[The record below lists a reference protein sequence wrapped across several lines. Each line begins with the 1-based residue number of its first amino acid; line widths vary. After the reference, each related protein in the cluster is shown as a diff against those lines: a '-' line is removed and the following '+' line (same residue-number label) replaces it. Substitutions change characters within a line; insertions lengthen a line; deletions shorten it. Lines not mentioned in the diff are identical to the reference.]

1 MMAQE
6 YGHFDD
12 AKREY
17 VITNPRTPFP
27 WINYLGNE
35 DFFGLISNT
44 GGGYNFYKDAKF
56 RRITRYRYN
65 SVPMDSVGRYFYIVE
80 DRFQDDL
87 RAKTADAERPAAP
100 ERLIWNPG
108 WKPCK
113 TELDSY
119 ECRHGL
125 NYTRIT
131 GVKNK
136 VRASVLYFVP
146 LGVKAEIQRLTLTN
160 ESEGKKTLRLF
171 SYAEWCLWNAAT
183 DGENFQRNL
192 STGEVEV
199 EKVESQKSKDRFAQS
214 NGWTAIYHKTEYKE
228 RRNHYA
234 YYSVNCPVQGYDT
247 DRESFVGLYNDL
259 NEPQVVLAGHSADS
273 LAHGW
278 SPIASHFIEV
288 ELAPG
293 ESRDF
298 IFVLGYEENEES
310 NKFED
315 SKLKIKNSKLLTSLG
330 EKDHHIINKERA
342 HEVIRR
348 FATVEAVDQAFAELQ
363 ALWDELL
370 SKYHVESDDERLN
383 RMVNI
388 WNQYQCMVTF
398 CMSRS
403 ASFFESGVGRGM
415 GFRDSNQDLVGF
427 VHQIPSRARQRIL
440 DIAATQFPDGGCYHQ
455 YQPLTKRGNNDIGG
469 GFNDDPMWLIFG
481 TTAYIRETGD
491 FSILDEMVPWDNQPG
506 TEVSLMEHLRISFNH
521 VVENLGPHGLPLIGR
536 ADWNDCLNLNCFSM
550 DPNES
555 FQTTGNKTEG
565 SQAESLMIAGLFV
578 YCGRQFVELLETAS
592 LKDRFAERIKIASL
606 KEEIEK
612 MCQAVEEFGWDGE
625 WYLRAYDYYGHK
637 VGSKE
642 NEEGKIFIESQGWC
656 GMARI
661 GAEKGM
667 PEKALDSAAR
677 WLDSEHGMVLNYPA
691 YTTYHIEL
699 GEQSTYPAGYKENG
713 GIFCH
718 NNPWVIIAQ
727 TEAGR
732 GNDAWTLYK
741 KIAPAWIQDQDL
753 HKVEPYVYCQM
764 VAGKEAAKPG
774 EGKNSWLT
782 GTAAWNWLTI
792 SQHILG
798 IRPTYE
804 GLMVDPCIPSDMKE
818 YTVTRKWRDA
828 EYVITVKNPNGKQ
841 RAEKPTVLPYEPGR
855 HEVII
860 EL

>member
-1 MMAQE
+1 MNNQ
-6 YGHFDD
+6 YGYFDD
-12 AKREY
+12 ANREY
-17 VITNPRTPFP
+17 VITNPQTPFP

-44 GGGYNFYKDAKF
+44 GGGYDFYRDAKF

-65 SVPMDSVGRYFYIVE
+65 SVPMDSVGRYFYIKEGATV
-80 DRFQDDL
+80 
-87 RAKTADAERPAAP
+87 
-100 ERLIWNPG
+100 WNPG

-113 TELDSY
+113 TPLDAY
-119 ECRHGL
+119 ECRHGM

-131 GVKNK
+131 GAKNK
-136 VRASVLYFVP
+136 VRASVLCFVP

-160 ESEGKKTLRLF
+160 LSDQPKHLQLF

-199 EKVESQKSKDRFAQS
+199 ELQMD
-214 NGWTAIYHKTEYKE
+214 NGQMDNGQWTAIYHKTEYKE

-234 YYSVNCPVQGYDT
+234 YYAVSSKVQGFDT
-247 DRESFVGLYNDL
+247 DRESFVGLYNEL
-259 NEPQVVLAGHSADS
+259 SEPQAVLNGRSTDS
-273 LAHGW
+273 IAHGW
-278 SPIASHFIEV
+278 SPIASHFLEV
-288 ELAPG
+288 ELQAG
-293 ESRDF
+293 ESKDF
-298 IFVLGYEENEES
+298 IFILGYEENEEEK
-310 NKFED
+310 KFANANANT
-315 SKLKIKNSKLLTSLG
+315 NSLLTSLG
-330 EKDHHIINKERA
+330 ERDHHIINKECA
-342 HEVIRR
+342 HAVISR
-348 FATVEAVDQAFAELQ
+348 FATVEAVEAAFAELK
-363 ALWDELL
+363 ASWDELL
-370 SKYHVESDDERLN
+370 SKYQVRSSDERLN

-388 WNQYQCMVTF
+388 WNQYQCMITF

-403 ASFFESGVGRGM
+403 ASFFESGIGRGM

-481 TTAYIRETGD
+481 TTAYVRETGD
-491 FSILDEMVPWDNQPG
+491 FTILDEMVPWDNEPG
-506 TEVSLMEHLRISFNH
+506 SEVSLMEHLRISFNH
-521 VVENLGPHGLPLIGR
+521 VVNNLGPHGLPLIGR

-565 SQAESLMIAGLFV
+565 SKAESLMIAGLFV
-578 YCGRQFVELLETAS
+578 YCGRQYVELCRVRGDKQEADRALTAI
-592 LKDRFAERIKIASL
+592 DQ
-606 KEEIEK
+606 
-612 MCQAVEEFGWDGE
+612 MCEAVEQYGWDGE
-625 WYLRAYDYYGHK
+625 WYLRAYDYYGNP
-637 VGSKE
+637 VGSHT
-642 NEEGKIFIESQGWC
+642 NSEGQIFIESQGWC
-656 GMARI
+656 AMARI
-661 GAEKGM
+661 GAAQGL
-667 PEKALDSAAR
+667 PEKALDSATR
-677 WLDSEHGMVLNYPA
+677 LLDSPFGMVLNYPA

-732 GNDAWTLYK
+732 GNDAWALYR
-741 KIAPAWIQDQDL
+741 KISPAWIEDQLL
-753 HKVEPYVYCQM
+753 HRVEPYVYCQM
-764 VAGKEAAKPG
+764 VAGKEAALPG

-782 GTAAWNWLTI
+782 GTAAWNWLVV

-798 IRPTYE
+798 IQPTYE
-804 GLMVDPCIPSDMKE
+804 GLRVNPCIPAELKT
-818 YTVTRKWRDA
+818 YQVVRKWRDA
-828 EYVITVKNPNGKQ
+828 EYIITVRNPNGKQ
-841 RAEKPTVLPYEPGR
+841 RPDQPTLIPYQPGR
-855 HEVII
+855 HEVEII
-860 EL
+860 L

>member
-1 MMAQE
+1 MSKQ

-12 AKREY
+12 ANREY
-17 VITNPRTPFP
+17 VITNPATPFP

-65 SVPMDSVGRYFYIVE
+65 SVPMDSVGRYFYIKE
-80 DRFQDDL
+80 GE
-87 RAKTADAERPAAP
+87 T
-100 ERLIWNPG
+100 IWNPG

-113 TELDSY
+113 TALDAY

-131 GVKNK
+131 GAKNK
-136 VRASVLYFVP
+136 IRASVLFFVP

-160 ESEGKKTLRLF
+160 ESDETKCLKLF

-192 STGEVEV
+192 STGEVEI
-199 EKVESQKSKDRFAQS
+199 ERAKGKGTNGES
-214 NGWTAIYHKTEYKE
+214 WTAIYHKTEYKE

-234 YYSVNCPVQGYDT
+234 YYSVNCPVNGYDT
-247 DRESFVGLYNDL
+247 DRESFVGLYNEL
-259 NEPQVVLAGHSADS
+259 SEPSVVIDGKATDS

-288 ELAPG
+288 ELKPG

-298 IFVLGYEENEES
+298 IFVLGYEENPENE
-310 NKFED
+310 KFEISESRD
-315 SKLKIKNSKLLTSLG
+315 HETTKLLTSLG
-330 EKDHHIINKERA
+330 EKDHHIINKTRA
-342 HEVIRR
+342 HEVIKR
-348 FATVEAVDQAFAELQ
+348 FATVEAVEAAFAELK

-370 SKYHVESDDERLN
+370 SKYRVESSDERLN

-388 WNQYQCMVTF
+388 WNQYQCMITF

-491 FSILDEMVPWDNQPG
+491 FSILDEMVPWDNEPG

-521 VVENLGPHGLPLIGR
+521 VVNNLGPHGLPLIGR
-536 ADWNDCLNLNCFSM
+536 ADWNDCLNLNCFSN

-555 FQTTGNKTEG
+555 FQTTGNRTEG
-565 SQAESLMIAGLFV
+565 SKAESLMIAGLFV
-578 YCGRQFVELLETAS
+578 YCGRQFVELLKAKGEGLEA
-592 LKDRFAERIKIASL
+592 KGIEA
-606 KEEIEK
+606 EIEK
-612 MCQAVEEFGWDGE
+612 MCKAVEQYGWDGE
-625 WYLRAYDYYGHK
+625 WYLRAYDFFGNK
-637 VGSKE
+637 IGSHE
-642 NEEGKIFIESQGWC
+642 NKEGKIFIESQGWC

-661 GAEKGM
+661 GAELGM
-667 PEKALDSAAR
+667 PERALDSAAKL
-677 WLDSEHGMVLNYPA
+677 LDSEHGMVLNWPA

-732 GNDAWTLYK
+732 GNDAWALYK
-741 KIAPAWIQDQDL
+741 KIAPAWIADQDL

-804 GLMVDPCIPSDMKE
+804 GLMVNPCIPSDLKE
-818 YTVTRKWRDA
+818 YKVTRKWRDA
-828 EYVITVKNPNGKQ
+828 EYIITVKNPNGKQ
-841 RAEKPTVLPYEPGR
+841 RPDEPTVLPYESGK
-855 HEVII
+855 HEVEIT
-860 EL
+860 L

>member
-1 MMAQE
+1 MKTQ
-6 YGHFDD
+6 YGHYDD
-12 AKREY
+12 AHREY
-17 VITNPRTPFP
+17 VITNPQTPFP

-65 SVPMDSVGRYFYIVE
+65 SVPMDSVGRYFYLV
-80 DRFQDDL
+80 DS
-87 RAKTADAERPAAP
+87 AAV
-100 ERLIWNPG
+100 WNPG

-113 TELDSY
+113 TPLDKY

-131 GVKNK
+131 GEKNGI
-136 VRASVLYFVP
+136 RASVLHFVP
-146 LGVKAEIQRLTLTN
+146 LGVKAEIQKLTLTN
-160 ESEGKKTLRLF
+160 LSGETKKLKLF

-192 STGEVEV
+192 STGEVEI
-199 EKVESQKSKDRFAQS
+199 ERCA
-214 NGWTAIYHKTEYKE
+214 WTAIYHKTEYKE
-228 RRNHYA
+228 RRDHYA
-234 YYSVNCPVQGYDT
+234 YYSVNCPVNGYDT

-259 NEPQVVLAGHSADS
+259 SEPKAVMAGHSADS

-278 SPIASHFIEV
+278 SPIASHYMEV
-288 ELAPG
+288 ELKAG
-293 ESRDF
+293 EARDF
-298 IFVLGYEENEES
+298 IFVLGYAENAQEQ
-310 NKFED
+310 KFAND
-315 SKLKIKNSKLLTSLG
+315 QRPMTNDQLITSLG
-330 EKDHHIINKERA
+330 ELDHHIINKARA
-342 HEVIRR
+342 HEVIER
-348 FATVEAVDQAFAELQ
+348 FSTVEAVGKAFADLS

-370 SKYHVESDDERLN
+370 SKYHVESSDERLN

-388 WNQYQCMVTF
+388 WHQYQCMITF

-427 VHQIPSRARQRIL
+427 VHQIPSRARQRII
-440 DIAATQFPDGGCYHQ
+440 DIASTQFPDGGCYHQ

-491 FSILDEMVPWDNQPG
+491 MSILDEMVPWDNEPG
-506 TEVSLMEHLRISFNH
+506 TEVSLMEHLRISFEH
-521 VVENLGPHGLPLIGR
+521 VVKNVGPHGLPLIGR

-565 SQAESLMIAGLFV
+565 SKAESLMIAGLFV
-578 YCGRQFVELLETAS
+578 YCGRQFVDL
-592 LKDRFAERIKIASL
+592 IKAQGQDATIF
-606 KEEIEK
+606 EDEIEK
-612 MCQAVEEFGWDGE
+612 MCQAVEQFGWDGE

-637 VGSKE
+637 VGSNE

-667 PEKALDSAAR
+667 PEKALDSAAKL
-677 WLDSEHGMVLNYPA
+677 LDSEHGMVLNWPA

-718 NNPWVIIAQ
+718 NNPWMMIAQ

-732 GNDAWTLYK
+732 GNDAWALYK
-741 KIAPAWIQDQDL
+741 KIAPAWIEDQDL

-782 GTAAWNWLTI
+782 GTAAWNWLVI

-798 IRPTYE
+798 IQPTYE
-804 GLMVDPCIPSDMKE
+804 GLKVNPCIPSDLKE
-818 YTVTRKWRDA
+818 YTITRKWRDA

-841 RAEKPTVLPYEPGR
+841 KADKATILPYESGK
-855 HEVII
+855 HEYTII
-860 EL
+860 L

>member
-1 MMAQE
+1 METVQD
-6 YGHFDD
+6 GVGQL
-12 AKREY
+12 R
-17 VITNPRTPFP
+17 VPPRSELHA
-27 WINYLGNE
+27 YH
-35 DFFGLISNT
+35 
-44 GGGYNFYKDAKF
+44 
-56 RRITRYRYN
+56 
-65 SVPMDSVGRYFYIVE
+65 GR
-80 DRFQDDL
+80 
-87 RAKTADAERPAAP
+87 
-100 ERLIWNPG
+100 
-108 WKPCK
+108 
-113 TELDSY
+113 
-119 ECRHGL
+119 
-125 NYTRIT
+125 
-131 GVKNK
+131 
-136 VRASVLYFVP
+136 
-146 LGVKAEIQRLTLTN
+146 
-160 ESEGKKTLRLF
+160 F

-192 STGEVEV
+192 STGEVEI
-199 EKVESQKSKDRFAQS
+199 ERGK
-214 NGWTAIYHKTEYKE
+214 WTAIYHKTEYKE
-228 RRNHYA
+228 RRDHYA
-234 YYSVNCPVQGYDT
+234 YYSVNCPVNGYDT

-259 NEPQVVLAGHSADS
+259 SEPSAVSNQHSADS

-278 SPIASHFIEV
+278 SPIASHYIEV
-288 ELAPG
+288 ELKAG

-298 IFVLGYEENEES
+298 IFVLGYAENEQEH
-310 NKFED
+310 KFQNEE
-315 SKLKIKNSKLLTSLG
+315 LKIKNYELRTSLG
-330 EKDHHIINKERA
+330 ELDHHIINKEHA
-342 HEVIRR
+342 HAILER
-348 FATVEAVDQAFAELQ
+348 FATVEAVEAAFAELN

-388 WNQYQCMVTF
+388 WNQYQCMITF

-427 VHQIPSRARQRIL
+427 VHQIPSRARQRII
-440 DIAATQFPDGGCYHQ
+440 DIASTQFPDGGCYHQ

-491 FSILDEMVPWDNQPG
+491 FSILDEMVPWDNEPG
-506 TEVSLMEHLRISFNH
+506 SEVSLMEHLRISFNH
-521 VVENLGPHGLPLIGR
+521 VINNVGPHGLPLIGR

-555 FQTTGNKTEG
+555 FQTTGNKNEG
-565 SQAESLMIAGLFV
+565 SKAESLMIAGLFV
-578 YCGRQFVELLETAS
+578 YCGRQFVDLLKAKGRMDEMANVE
-592 LKDRFAERIKIASL
+592 AEID
-606 KEEIEK
+606 K
-612 MCQAVEEFGWDGE
+612 MCKAVEQFGWDGE

-637 VGSKE
+637 VGSHE
-642 NEEGKIFIESQGWC
+642 NEEGQIFIESQGWC

-661 GAEKGM
+661 GAELGM
-667 PEKALDSAAR
+667 PEKALDSAAKL
-677 WLDSEHGMVLNYPA
+677 LDSEHGMVLNYPA

-727 TEAGR
+727 TEDGR

-741 KIAPAWIQDQDL
+741 KIAPAWIKDQDL

-782 GTAAWNWLTI
+782 GTAAWNWLVI

-798 IRPTYE
+798 IQPTYE
-804 GLMVDPCIPSDMKE
+804 GLRVNPCIPADLKE

-828 EYVITVKNPNGKQ
+828 EYRITVQNPNGKQ
-841 RAEKPTVLPYEPGR
+841 HPDQPTVLPYAPGK
-855 HEVII
+855 HEVTVI
-860 EL
+860 L